1 MSRKTPDP
9 MVPPVESENDRMV
22 LDVIRTANGPLAAY
36 DILERLRPSR
46 PKIAPPTVYR
56 ALEHLIRDGRVRR
69 IESLNAYLSAG
80 QDSAGHSV
88 VFAICD
94 DCGRVQERHAD
105 AAVGRLTKALSVEG
119 FKPTRPVIEMHG
131 RCGDC
136 DGLHAAG
143 GKA

>member
-1 MSRKTPDP
+1 MSAITHSPGTVKP
-9 MVPPVESENDRMV
+9 ESDNDRMV
-22 LDVIRTANGPLAAY
+22 LDVIRAASGPLSAY
-36 DILERLRPSR
+36 DILDQLRPAR
-46 PKIAPPTVYR
+46 PRIAPPTIYR

-80 QDSAGHSV
+80 QDSDGHSV

-105 AAVGRLTKALSVEG
+105 DAVGSLTLALSVEG
-119 FKPTRPVIEMHG
+119 FVPTRPIIEMHG

-136 DGLHAAG
+136 DGIQSAG
-143 GKA
+143 AKA